1 MIRPGTEVGAW
12 ILGSGGLLGGA
23 LVRQAQRVGVRVFN
37 GPTIPWHDRAT
48 RGSVVE
54 AAARAFASSIDD
66 GRMVVIW
73 AAGTAGV
80 GSHESEAEKE
90 NEILREVM
98 EVLTSCWPATGGA
111 FFLTSSAGAVYAGAG
126 DAPFNAESPTRGNSP
141 YGRSKLWQEDF
152 VRSAL
157 PSSVDVHI
165 GRLGNIYGPTSTG
178 RQGLIPRLCAAAL
191 TRRAMNLFVPLD
203 TLRDYCFVDDAASL
217 IWRQILQ
224 QGSARTIT
232 VISSGRSVSVSEVV
246 STVQQV
252 AHRKVPIALG
262 SDPEADRQ
270 PSDLRLRPDWLTSYP
285 DFQPIDLGTGIKRII
300 DNLAIAS
307 RR

>member
-1 MIRPGTEVGAW
+1 
-12 ILGSGGLLGGA
+12 
-23 LVRQAQRVGVRVFN
+23 
-37 GPTIPWHDRAT
+37 
-48 RGSVVE
+48 
-54 AAARAFASSIDD
+54 
-66 GRMVVIW
+66 MVVIW

-80 GSHESEAEKE
+80 GSSEAEAERE
-90 NEILREVM
+90 NEVLREV
-98 EVLTSCWPATGGA
+98 VDALGNCWPDTGGS
-111 FFLTSSAGAVYAGAG
+111 FFLTSSAGAVYAGAD
-126 DAPFNAESPTRGNSP
+126 DAPFSAESPTRGNSP

-191 TRRAMNLFVPLD
+191 SRRAMNLFVPLD

-217 IWRQILQ
+217 IWREILQ
-224 QGSARTIT
+224 QESERTTT
-232 VISSGRSVSVSEVV
+232 VIASGRSVSVSEVV

-270 PSDLRLRPDWLTSYP
+270 PIDLRLTPDWLTSYP
-285 DFQPIDLGTGIKRII
+285 EFQPIDLGTGIKRII
-300 DNLAIAS
+300 DDLAIAS
-307 RR
+307 HQ